1 MRIVLA
7 VEQHEHIEPLRR
19 VLLGEGVTCDAE
31 DAVVYHGAA
40 ARLAAIEADLV
51 LVACGDKLDAAEV
64 AIRESHAA
72 TAAPIFACGDTGNG
86 ESVRRAIRAGAT
98 EFLSIDQLR
107 EELTDALLKVEAERH
122 LPNERGTVVAMYS
135 PNGGCGVTTTAINL
149 AARLARKDHGKVALF
164 DIRRSPSDMSLMLD
178 IEPEHTMDEVTASW
192 QRLDG
197 QMLDAAMTRHDS
209 GFHVLPQSGYPVAGA
224 EQGDHLSAPA
234 VRQLI
239 TLARRRYQHVV
250 LDLEHDLSPETFEA
264 MQLASI
270 IALVARPD
278 VPGLRRARWALDTA
292 EQNGLAR
299 DRFRM
304 VLNRFGGAGQVKLAK
319 AEEILGIKIFQSI
332 PEDRRTVSRA
342 INRGVPIA
350 NLARLSRV
358 NRSFASLARS
368 VRRHVPSRQG
378 KIKS

>member
-19 VLLGEGVTCDAE
+19 VLLGEGVTCDAD
-31 DAVVYHGAA
+31 DAVVYHEAA
-40 ARLAAIEADLV
+40 ARLSAIEADLV
-51 LVACGDKLDAAEV
+51 LVACGSKLDAVEV

-72 TAAPIFACGDTGNG
+72 TAAPIFACGDASNG
-86 ESVRRAIRAGAT
+86 ETIRRAIRAGAS
-98 EFLSIDQLR
+98 EFLSVDRLR
-107 EELTDALLKVEAERH
+107 EELTDALLKIEAERQ
-122 LPNERGTVVAMYS
+122 LPNERGTVVAMFS

-149 AARLARKDHGKVALF
+149 AARLARKASGKVALL

-178 IEPEHTMDEVTASW
+178 IEPEHTMDEVAASW
-192 QRLDG
+192 ERLDG
-197 QMLDAAMTRHDS
+197 QMLDAAMTKHAS
-209 GFHVLPQSGYPVAGA
+209 GFDVLPQESYPPIGA
-224 EQGDHLSAPA
+224 PQGDHLSPEA

-264 MQLASI
+264 MRLASLV
-270 IALVARPD
+270 ALVARPD

-292 EQNGLAR
+292 EHEGLAR

-304 VLNRFGGAGQVKLAK
+304 VLNRFGGAGQVKLSK

-342 INRGVPIA
+342 INRGVPVA
-350 NLARLSRV
+350 DMARLSKV

-368 VRRHVPSRQG
+368 VRHYVPSRG
-378 KIKS
+378 DSTKA